1 MVSNAHNVSQ
11 CVRHKS
17 ANGMPRPT
25 SLSLVYS
32 PKVMMGCHVT
42 SFYYV
47 LLKGDACHG
56 RRCLTSVLPKDHM
69 GMQRPSSS
77 DRACYPNTMMTCHV
91 RRRLTCILSK
101 GNDGI
106 PCTISS
112 VRECFI
118 DNYGMSHPTLS
129 DCLCSLREKMACLA
143 RHCPIVCNARTM
155 KACNIRRSPKVCSI
169 QEG

>member
-47 LLKGDACHG
+47 LSKGDACHG

-112 VRECFI
+112 VRECSPQTT
-118 DNYGMSHPTLS
+118 MECHT
-129 DCLCSLREKMACLA
+129 
-143 RHCPIVCNARTM
+143 RHCPIVDVLQG
-155 KACNIRRSPKVCSI
+155 RRWHALRDTVR
-169 QEG
+169 